1 MTVKTYKN
9 KKIELQS
16 KSGVK
21 APSNIK
27 KSPSNKI
34 KKIDER
40 LLQGIYNMN
49 IHLNYLY
56 PEEHFQKEV
65 AFCFLAGALS
75 NEFTTI
81 LVLSD
86 SIRKARDFVDA
97 IINTIPPSLIQEF
110 NGSLVKEL
118 AKLDLDSKKILY
130 LTNFVKNREFL
141 N

>member
-1 MTVKTYKN
+1 
-9 KKIELQS
+9 
-16 KSGVK
+16 GVK